1 MPDVTIF
8 ITQDDIDAAHRI
20 ALKMWPHVPRDD
32 DAQAVINAAA
42 IIGLDR
48 MRVVWNE
55 PEKNL
60 EGIEK

>member
-1 MPDVTIF
+1 MPQLTIYM
-8 ITQDDIDAAHRI
+8 TDQDIAAAKRI
-20 ALKMWPHVPRDD
+20 ALKMFPYIPKADD
-32 DAQAVINAAA
+32 VQAVINVAAT
-42 IIGLDR
+42 IGLDR

>member
-1 MPDVTIF
+1 MPDITIKVT
-8 ITQDDIDAAHRI
+8 QSDIDAARRI
-20 ALKMWPHVPRDD
+20 ALRMYPHVPRDD